1 MNILLCQALASYIST
16 MYIIDVPSGTGDK
29 TMNRKQAIEIVMER
43 YGQLPRRGGMAF
55 VARIESTDYFIEN
68 FNGYCR
74 LVTY

>member
-1 MNILLCQALASYIST
+1 
-16 MYIIDVPSGTGDK
+16 
-29 TMNRKQAIEIVMER
+29 MNRKQAIEIVMER

>member
-1 MNILLCQALASYIST
+1 
-16 MYIIDVPSGTGDK
+16 MYIDDIKQGDK
-29 TMNRKQAIEIVMER
+29 TMNRKQAIEIVMKR
-43 YGQLPRRGGMAF
+43 YGQLPRKGGIAF